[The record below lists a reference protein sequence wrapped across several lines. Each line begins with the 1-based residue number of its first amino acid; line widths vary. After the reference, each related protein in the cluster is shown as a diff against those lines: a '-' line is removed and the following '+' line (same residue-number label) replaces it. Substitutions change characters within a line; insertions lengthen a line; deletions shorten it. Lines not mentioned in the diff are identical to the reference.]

1 MPDYASLKAVHMVAA
16 ALSIAGFTLRY
27 AWMIAGSPLL
37 AARPT
42 KVVPHVVDSMLLLSA
57 VWLAAI
63 AGIAPWAVGW
73 LGFKVIALVA
83 YIVLGTIG
91 LKRGR
96 TRGVRIAAGALA
108 IAVFASIV
116 WAAQHKAVPFAGA
129 FQTASLARDGAPCR
143 VLRVYDRATGPL
155 SVHCAAAGRVGLS
168 GDTVVMR
175 RAGDGR
181 TRSTRGRAWHRK
193 LAGV

>member
-1 MPDYASLKAVHMVAA
+1 EDVRSPSVSQRYHRGMPDYASLKAIHMVAA

-27 AWMIAGSPLL
+27 AWMIAGSSLL

-42 KVVPHVVDSMLLLSA
+42 RVVPHVVDSVLLVSA

-73 LGFKVIALVA
+73 LGYKVIALVA

-96 TRGVRIAAGALA
+96 TRGARIAAGALA
-108 IAVFASIV
+108 IAVF
-116 WAAQHKAVPFAGA
+116 
-129 FQTASLARDGAPCR
+129 
-143 VLRVYDRATGPL
+143 
-155 SVHCAAAGRVGLS
+155 
-168 GDTVVMR
+168 
-175 RAGDGR
+175 
-181 TRSTRGRAWHRK
+181 
-193 LAGV
+193 